1 MNLLLSIRN
10 LLRSWK
16 TSLLLFLLLSLLSAS
31 YILGSSL
38 LSRSGIDLEAGFTQG
53 LTADLLIQPKIEH
66 PLSLFGA
73 NTPVIGDFITI
84 PSLTAPREILRQLEG
99 IEEIS
104 GYSPLLSVQGLMEAG
119 GRKKPAVFF
128 GIDPQRYFQL
138 FPGIELTSGRFL
150 EPGEEGLMLAS
161 SLSDSL
167 DIGAGEQLKL
177 YTTGRGSF
185 RIREL
190 PVLGTYR
197 YPYPVSYD
205 KALILIDPQSA
216 RSLSK
221 VYRSASSSKVE
232 DEEAGLLD
240 QDSEALFSSTTEEP
254 EEEGPMVLD
263 AFTGLFEE
271 RIDTGYGAWREG
283 DWSFILL
290 RLKPGASASG
300 LKQILEKQLSSFN
313 VRIVGW
319 RQAAGNSALLVL
331 LLQSLFG
338 MGMALVALA
347 AAAAMVNILLIS
359 VFRRTR
365 ELGTLRALG
374 APDSYIRRMIYSE
387 NLFLA
392 LLSLGGGILLSHGL
406 SFAINASSLPLE
418 NQLLASLLGSK
429 TLSLSLEL
437 PSIRRAGILLLLF
450 TFFASLYPVEKA
462 VRIDPIVAVREG

>member
-38 LSRSGIDLEAGFTQG
+38 LERSGKELEAGFTQG

-66 PLSLFGA
+66 SLSLFGA
-73 NTPVIGDFITI
+73 NTPIIGDFITI
-84 PSLTAPREILRQLEG
+84 PSLTAPQEILQQLEG

-119 GRKKPAVFF
+119 GKKRPAVFF

-138 FPGIELTSGRFL
+138 FPGIELEAGRFL
-150 EPGEEGLMLAS
+150 RPGEEGLMLPHN
-161 SLSDSL
+161 LSESL
-167 DIGAGEQLKL
+167 DIEPGELLKL

-205 KALILIDPQSA
+205 KALLLIDPQSA

-221 VYRSASSSKVE
+221 VYRSASSSTVE
-232 DEEAGLLD
+232 DEEAALLD
-240 QDSEALFSSTTEEP
+240 QDSEALFATNS
-254 EEEGPMVLD
+254 EEEEAEGGLELD

-271 RIDTGYGAWREG
+271 RTDTSYGAWREG

-290 RLKPGASASG
+290 RLKPGASASS
-300 LKQILEKQLSSFN
+300 LQQLLEEELSSFH

-331 LLQSLFG
+331 LLQSLFDMG
-338 MGMALVALA
+338 MGLVALA
-347 AAAAMVNILLIS
+347 AATAMVNILLIS

-392 LLSLGGGILLSHGL
+392 LLSLGGGLLLSLGL
-406 SFAINASSLPLE
+406 ASAINACSLPLGNE
-418 NQLLASLLGSK
+418 LLASFLGSK
-429 TLSLSLEL
+429 TLSLRVE
-437 PSIRRAGILLLLF
+437 PAAVRQAGIFLFLF
-450 TFFASLYPVEKA
+450 TLTASLYPVEKA